1 MNDERVTK
9 AKLYTFSEIKD
20 LIARA
25 SARSI
30 SKTLD
35 DEDVDGVK
43 VVLVETLVGAKI
55 VAELDLMHEEG
66 EI

>member
-1 MNDERVTK
+1 MSNEKVTK
-9 AKLYTFSEIKD
+9 AKLYTFAEIKD
-20 LIARA
+20 LVARA

-30 SKTLD
+30 SKTLE
-35 DEDVDGVK
+35 DEDADGAK

-55 VAELDLMHEEG
+55 MTELDLMHEEG